1 MTRYQAFLYAVQF
14 IMASLCLWSCFCRLV
29 RTNAETIREIRWA
42 ITLQFA
48 VCLLLICAPFIPLLI
63 PELATAWKPLTT
75 PGWVYVLA
83 VSAMALMQLV
93 YARNWVNG
101 VPQEY
106 QRSTMLPHR
115 PVVPWLAA
123 AVLVFGAAVAY
134 RAVAGE
140 EADIIVLKPGQT
152 LECAHATGC
161 VAMTRELAEAMVA
174 AAQHGQACRKRS
186 I

>member
-48 VCLLLICAPFIPLLI
+48 VCLLLIGAPFIPLLI

-83 VSAMALMQLV
+83 VSAMTLMQLV
-93 YARNWVNG
+93 KARNWVNG

-115 PVVPWLAA
+115 P
-123 AVLVFGAAVAY
+123 
-134 RAVAGE
+134 VAGE